1 MIRSIF
7 LDILGPILALV
18 LLGALMRRKFK
29 IDIGTLSKLNIY
41 LFTPAFLFNE
51 VSHSALS
58 WSEMGGVVTITVL
71 QVATLGALVWG
82 IGRALRIHHR
92 TLAAIAMAVM
102 FYNSANYG
110 LPLASLAFPGGASS
124 VRDGGAVQAFVVF
137 SQNILTYTV
146 GLSIAAWAG
155 SGNLRG
161 AAGAF
166 FRLPVAPTIA
176 LALGARWWIHS
187 GHALPDLIE
196 KTAGYLANGLVPTAL
211 LTVGAQMA
219 VKPRWPRW
227 RPISMVLVLRLIFGP
242 IQMAALLY
250 GLHLTGWKPV
260 DLWPWPAE
268 SLILTAAVPTAISTL
283 LLTLEVGGDADL
295 AADCVFWTT
304 VFSCLTITIWLV
316 ILRWGMG

>member
-7 LDILGPILALV
+7 FDILGPILALV
-18 LLGALMRRKFK
+18 LLGAIMRRRFK

-41 LFTPAFLFNE
+41 LFTPAFLFSE
-51 VSHSALS
+51 VSHSVLS
-58 WSEMGGVVTITVL
+58 WSAMGGVVTITFL

-82 IGRALRIHHR
+82 IGRAVGISRK

-110 LPLASLAFPGGASS
+110 LPLASLAFPREGG
-124 VRDGGAVQAFVVF
+124 RDGGAVQAFVVF
-137 SQNILTYTV
+137 SQNVLTYTV

-161 AAGAF
+161 ATGAF
-166 FRLPVAPTIA
+166 FRLPVAPTLACA
-176 LALGARWWIHS
+176 LLARWWIQS
-187 GHALPDLIE
+187 GHHLPIVID
-196 KTAGYLANGLVPTAL
+196 KSAGYLANGLVPTAL

-227 RPISMVLVLRLIFGP
+227 KPISMVLILRLIFGP

-250 GLHLTGWKPV
+250 ALHLTGWKPV
-260 DLWPWPAE
+260 DLWTWPAE
-268 SLILTAAVPTAISTL
+268 ALILTAAVPTAISTL

-304 VFSCLTITIWLV
+304 LFSCVTITRWLV
-316 ILRWGMG
+316 ILRLTMG